1 MFWFVFEVIIS
12 SKSVDIICFASNN
25 EHAIESNPHPELYNK
40 EYIKIIL
47 LTISKIVL
55 CFIKWECDFKYS
67 KTKTDLIRVFINMLI
82 L

>member
-25 EHAIESNPHPELYNK
+25 EHAIESKPHPELYNK
-40 EYIKIIL
+40 VYIKIIL

-55 CFIKWECDFKYS
+55 CLIKWECDFKYS